1 MEQHNE
7 IIQEYSSK
15 YSFKLDNWQL
25 KAAEKIIT
33 SQENVLVC
41 APTASGKTIV
51 AEAAIFDALYKG
63 KKVLYTAPVKAI
75 SNQLFNEF
83 KTKFKEH
90 TIGILTGDNK
100 FNPSAQI
107 VLLTTE
113 ILRNLLYQPDNENI
127 DIYEDVADII
137 FDEVHYIA
145 DEDRGGVWEECFIL
159 LPNHIN
165 LVMLSA
171 TLENPSKFQIWLNN
185 IKEKKTHLFTLDKR
199 VVPLRH
205 TMLIFG
211 SCKKD
216 CDSSLKKLMNKYD
229 GKLHTIL
236 DEDKQFNE
244 NTLNNCIRLKKKFQ
258 KITGK
263 RSGNPVGII
272 NKSIE
277 LLQKRELFPALY
289 FSFSRKQCDK
299 FASKVNIILNSP
311 LEQNLV
317 EKFVYSRLRLL
328 ENNYQN
334 IEQFQIYYPLWI
346 KGIAVH
352 HSGLLPIFKEMV
364 ELLCGHK
371 NNEGNPQPLIK
382 ALFATETVAIG
393 INLPFK
399 TILITDLMKFDNH
412 GKRYLKAHE
421 YIQICG
427 RGGRR
432 GFDNYGLIIQLI
444 NLFRIPEHHDMK
456 GIMLG
461 RKQKIESKFDLKFQ
475 LILKILCSKISNI
488 REILSKSLLNKEFV
502 GYINDIKTKLDE
514 LDFNFHDVNKE
525 IFLEMFYL
533 EDDLYNSDI
542 PYGYRQRKIVDN
554 KIDILKKKLPQ
565 AEINFYEKNKK
576 KFKIKLN
583 LDNDLQ
589 FYQTVISVELNKILS
604 FLKEMDYI
612 TSDNIN
618 DLNTSH
624 LTKKGIIASYI
635 SDCNEILMS
644 ELLIDGHFDELTSED
659 IAVLLT
665 LFIEK
670 NDSDIISTHYTNF
683 IDVFKKLAIDMENE
697 FSKRKIYSKYCW
709 SINCELLDVTYDWVN
724 GKSFSE
730 LNLPSFEGNFV
741 NDMIKITSISRILEK
756 VALILG
762 KNQLAIKASKVESLV
777 LKGVVSVDSLYIR

>member
-1 MEQHNE
+1 MEQYNE

-15 YSFKLDNWQL
+15 YSFKLDDWQL
-25 KAAEKIIT
+25 KAVEKIIV

-41 APTASGKTIV
+41 APTASDKTVV
-51 AEAAIFDALYKG
+51 AEAAIFDALNKG

-107 VLLTTE
+107 VLLTTG
-113 ILRNLLYQPDNENI
+113 ILRNLLYQPDNEDI

-137 FDEVHYIA
+137 FDEVHYIS

-171 TLENPSKFQIWLNN
+171 TLENPSEFQTWLNN

-205 TMLIFG
+205 TMLMFG
-211 SCKKD
+211 SYIKNCE
-216 CDSSLKKLMNKYD
+216 SSLKKLMNRYD

-236 DEDKQFNE
+236 DEHKQFNE
-244 NTLNNCIRLKKKFQ
+244 NTLNDCIKLK

-263 RSGNPVGII
+263 RSGNPIEII

-277 LLQKRELFPALY
+277 LLQTKKLFPALY
-289 FSFSRKQCDK
+289 FIFSRKQCDK

-317 EKFVYSRLRLL
+317 EKIVNSRLRLL

-371 NNEGNPQPLIK
+371 DDEGNPQPLIK
-382 ALFATETVAIG
+382 ALFATE
-393 INLPFK
+393 INLHFK
-399 TILITDLMKFDNH
+399 TILITDMMKFDNH

-432 GFDNYGLIIQLI
+432 GFDDHGLIIQLI

-461 RKQKIESKFDLKFQ
+461 RKQKIESQFDLKFQ

-502 GYINDIKTKLDE
+502 ECINNIKTKLDK
-514 LDFNFHDVNKE
+514 LDFNFHNTNKE
-525 IFLEMFYL
+525 IFLEMFYF
-533 EDDLYNSDI
+533 EDDLYNSNI
-542 PYGYRQRKIVDN
+542 PYGYKQRKIVDKKINGLRN
-554 KIDILKKKLPQ
+554 KLSQEEID
-565 AEINFYEKNKK
+565 FYEKNKK
-576 KFKIKLN
+576 KFKVKLN
-583 LDNDLQ
+583 LDDDLR
-589 FYQTVISVELNKILS
+589 FYQNVISVELKKILT
-604 FLKEMDYI
+604 FLKDMDYI

-618 DLNTSH
+618 NLNASH
-624 LTKKGIIASYI
+624 LTKKGIIASHI

-644 ELLIDGHFDELTSED
+644 ELLMDGHLDELTSED
-659 IAVLLT
+659 LAVLLT

-670 NDSDIISTHYTNF
+670 NDDNIISTHYTEF
-683 IDVFKKLAIDMENE
+683 IDIFKNLAINIEHD

-709 SINCELLDVTYDWVN
+709 SVNCELLDVTYDWVN
-724 GKSFSE
+724 GKSFGE
-730 LNLPSFEGNFV
+730 LSLPSFEGNFV
-741 NDMIKITSISRILEK
+741 NDMIKVASISRILEK

-762 KNQLAIKASKVESLV
+762 KNQLAINASKVESLV
-777 LKGVVSVDSLYIR
+777 LKGIVSVDSLYIR